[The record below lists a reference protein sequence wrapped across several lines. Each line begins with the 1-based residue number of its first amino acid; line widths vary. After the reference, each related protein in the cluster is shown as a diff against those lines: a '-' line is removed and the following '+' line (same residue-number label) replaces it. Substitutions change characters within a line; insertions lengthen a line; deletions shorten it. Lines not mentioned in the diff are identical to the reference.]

1 MASLVIFSF
10 NSGLL
15 PYTSFASSQATCLHD
30 MKKVASIEE
39 DFSCFFDKFVTES
52 EKWEYLHHRKFINFV
67 IKSLCGEIYLSSM
80 SVWNNIGLG
89 KKKNMGI
96 LGVGYGIWRVILLIN
111 YIKYC

>member
-15 PYTSFASSQATCLHD
+15 PYTSFASSQATCLYD

-52 EKWEYLHHRKFINFV
+52 EK
-67 IKSLCGEIYLSSM
+67 
-80 SVWNNIGLG
+80 
-89 KKKNMGI
+89 
-96 LGVGYGIWRVILLIN
+96 
-111 YIKYC
+111 